1 MRKVRSFFI
10 SMVLLTATTL
20 LIRTV
25 GISFTAYLSRKIGP
39 SGIGIYQLILSVSS
53 LAVTFATSGVKFTA
67 IRLVS
72 EQEGLNSASG
82 QKAAVKR
89 CVCYALAFGLA
100 AFGLLYLGAEWIGSV
115 WLEDERTIP
124 SLKLLS
130 VSLPFTAVSAVMN
143 GYFTAVRKTGKSAV
157 IQILDQFAMIG
168 FTLIGLHFLLPYGLG
183 AACLALVG
191 ASCLSEMLT
200 CLLLSICWLWEKKR
214 LRGSQD
220 KNHRGMGGKM
230 LKIALPIA
238 FSSYAR
244 SGLSTIQH
252 LLVPRGLSKSGASK
266 EEAFASYGMVHGMVL
281 PLVLYPAA
289 LIITLADLLVPELT
303 ECQVK
308 HQQRRIDYMA
318 TRVFR
323 LSLIFAVAT
332 AGVLFCFATQLGE
345 AVYHRPEAGFYI
357 RIFAPLVLVMY
368 MDTMVDGVLKGMG
381 EQFNSMKYN
390 VIDSLS
396 SVLLVWL
403 LIPKMGVK
411 GYIITVMV
419 SEVLNF
425 CLSLNRLIHITRIRL
440 DLWNTLAKPLGC
452 AVLAT
457 AFVEVFLRGNFWGQF
472 APQFLPLQILIFLA
486 VYGMCM
492 LLTSSLSR
500 EDARWLL
507 QSNRNKAESRSI
519 A

>member
-1 MRKVRSFFI
+1 MRKVRSFLV
-10 SMVLLTATTL
+10 SMILLTATTL
-20 LIRTV
+20 LIRTI
-25 GISFTAYLSRKIGP
+25 GISFTAYLSQKIGP

-53 LAVTFATSGVKFTA
+53 LAITLATSGVKFTA

-72 EQEGLNSASG
+72 EQEGMGSASG

-89 CVCYALAFGLA
+89 CLCYALAFSLSA
-100 AFGLLYLGAEWIGSV
+100 LILLFFGADLIGRV
-115 WLEDERTIP
+115 WLSDERTIP
-124 SLKLLS
+124 SLKLLAF
-130 VSLPFTAVSAVMN
+130 SLPFTAVSAVMN

-157 IQILDQFAMIG
+157 IQIFDQLAMIG
-168 FTLIGLHFLLPYGLG
+168 FTLIGLHFLLPYGFG

-191 ASCLSEMLT
+191 SSCLSEMVT
-200 CLLLSICWLWEKKR
+200 CLLLTCCWLWEKRHLK
-214 LRGSQD
+214 GTHSSA
-220 KNHRGMGGKM
+220 HPGMSKKM

-252 LLVPRGLSKSGASK
+252 LLVPRGLSKSGSSK

-289 LIITLADLLVPELT
+289 LMITLADLLVPELT

-308 HQQRRIDYMA
+308 HRQKQIDYMA

-332 AGVLFCFATQLGE
+332 AGTLFCFSSQLGT
-345 AVYHRPEAGFYI
+345 AVYQRPEAGFYI
-357 RIFAPLVLVMY
+357 RIFAPLVLIMY
-368 MDTMVDGVLKGMG
+368 MDTVVDGVLKGMG

-390 VIDSLS
+390 VIDSFS

-425 CLSLNRLIHITRIRL
+425 CLSLNRLIHITHIRL
-440 DLWNTLAKPLGC
+440 DLWNSLIKPLGC
-452 AVLAT
+452 IVISI
-457 AFVEVFLRGNFWGQF
+457 AFIQVFFRGEFFGKF
-472 APQFLPLQILIFLA
+472 CPQFLPLQIAAFLGI
-486 VYGMCM
+486 YILCM

-500 EDARWLL
+500 QDVRWIFSTGKAPAR
-507 QSNRNKAESRSI
+507 Q
-519 A
+519 